1 MMDENWLQK
10 EYKIFLIVV
19 ESVQLLGGIALLIQV
34 IYTWLKML
42 KLNILIKFM
51 KILLMMVLIKSISQ
65 ISESI
70 ELLIHKEKLFN
81 EPRNLIFTAICELIN
96 WVST

>member
-1 MMDENWLQK
+1 MTDEIWLQK

-42 KLNILIKFM
+42 KLNVLIKFM
-51 KILLMMVLIKSISQ
+51 KILLMMVLIKSIS
-65 ISESI
+65 
-70 ELLIHKEKLFN
+70 
-81 EPRNLIFTAICELIN
+81 
-96 WVST
+96 